1 MENSFENLEEITDTL
16 PIEKVKK
23 PHGLKGKLATEYQK
37 ANLAKGRELRAANA
51 SARKL
56 AEAKELLGGMLPREK
71 QPPIAQ
77 PPIAQPPI
85 AQKKKGKKQV
95 IVIQSDSDSSEED
108 QIIIRRK
115 RSKPKPVPAA
125 PVMMAL
131 PDYSSSSD
139 DEPPAAAAAV
149 VAKPKIVFRRY
160 GNSQA

>member
-37 ANLAKGRELRAANA
+37 ANLAKGRELRAAKA
-51 SARKL
+51 TERKL
-56 AEAKELLGGMLPREK
+56 AEAKEILGVIPLGILGEANNAARQEYETR
-71 QPPIAQ
+71 QPA
-77 PPIAQPPI
+77 
-85 AQKKKGKKQV
+85 KKKGKKQV

-131 PDYSSSSD
+131 PDYSSDSSD
-139 DEPPAAAAAV
+139 DAPPV
-149 VAKPKIVFRRY
+149 KKEIEHVTQAKPKIIFRRY
-160 GNSQA
+160 